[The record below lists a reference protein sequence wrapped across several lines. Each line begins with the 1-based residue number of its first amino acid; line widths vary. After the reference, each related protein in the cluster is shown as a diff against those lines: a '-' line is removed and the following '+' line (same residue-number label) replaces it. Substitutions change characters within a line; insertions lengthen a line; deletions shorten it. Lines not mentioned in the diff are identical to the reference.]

1 MVVHFTPWNPEKN
14 MFRMVEKLYES
25 SKIFDMVDDGDLVA
39 VKLHVGEWGAVNTPE
54 PIFIHGIVER
64 VKSRGGKPFLT
75 DSCTYYRGMRNNAV
89 DHAANA
95 LANGYN
101 SAPFISADGLRG
113 ENGVRVA
120 TRGVLDAV
128 DVAGVIAG
136 ADAMV
141 VVTHAKGHP
150 TACFGGAVKNV
161 GMGCTT
167 REAKLVQHRCVELRV
182 DPERCTGC
190 GTCVEVCPYQ
200 IPKIVDGK
208 AVIDSPRCMRCP
220 ICSSNC
226 PSGAIK
232 IEKRENIDKALAS
245 AVYAVLSTFKPGKV
259 CYITFAKGITP
270 LCDCVPGSGRPI
282 HPDLG
287 VYVSNSII
295 EVDAAVLKHLAP
307 VLDARHG
314 GDSWAQIKELKK
326 LGLEGSLDPEVI
338 EIK

>member
-1 MVVHFTPWNPEKN
+1 MVVHFTRWDPTRN
-14 MFRMVEKLYES
+14 MLRMVEKVYEA
-25 SKIFDMVDDGDLVA
+25 SKVFDVVEEGDLVA
-39 VKLHVGEWGAVNTPE
+39 IKLHVGEWGSINTPE
-54 PIFIHGIVER
+54 PIFIHRIVER
-64 VKSRGGKPFLT
+64 VKSLGGKPFLT
-75 DSCTYYRGMRNNAV
+75 DSCTYYRGMRSNAV

-95 LANGYN
+95 MANGYS

-120 TRGVLDAV
+120 TRGILNEI
-128 DVAGVIAG
+128 DVAGAIAE

-150 TACFGGAVKNV
+150 TASFGGAVKNV

-182 DPERCTGC
+182 DLESCTGC
-190 GTCVEVCPYQ
+190 GTCVEVCPYE

-208 AVIDSPRCMRCP
+208 AVIDSPYCMRCP

-226 PSGAIK
+226 PSGAIE
-232 IEKRENIDKALAS
+232 IRGRENIDRALAS
-245 AVYAVLSTFKPGKV
+245 AAYAVLSTFKPGKV
-259 CYITFAKGITP
+259 CYITFARGITP
-270 LCDCVPGSGRPI
+270 FCDCVPSCGEPI

-287 VYVSNSII
+287 VYVSRSII
-295 EVDAAVLKHLAP
+295 EVEAAVLKQLAP

-314 GDSWAQIKELKK
+314 GDSWTQVKELKK
-326 LGLEGSLDPEVI
+326 FGLDGSLDPEVV
-338 EIK
+338 EIR